1 MNIVEKMWGNLSLN
15 KNYKA
20 TLKIVSLFMCL
31 PIMLITLIIILII
44 HFPLTDSY
52 VTQHDSKVTQSVSYV
67 NRQILILEHL
77 VNNIG
82 VKIINSHRIVK
93 LNDITQVDDINKISS
108 DLLLIENSN
117 ALIQKAEVAVISN
130 ASFVIGSGG
139 THGLYDR
146 DLMSEYRDS
155 NTESFKW
162 KLSDTADQL
171 VMEYDISPATDGE
184 KMLLTVAIDINE
196 LFNFLNASSTNDAV
210 TAICVDGV
218 LIADREIDTGL
229 KEIFLS
235 AVNSEE
241 CFKKMVSGINYS
253 FVSVVYKRIDSLW
266 TFYSAVPINSIIM
279 PLERIVQF
287 IFILSLVVFFISAAL
302 SQYLAK
308 QQYLPFKRV
317 MADIFVTN
325 EWEKGNELEYL
336 KNHWFEISMECSH
349 LSQQVDQSL
358 RFGKHFIMNQLIE
371 GYYDY
376 MEETGLR
383 ELLHKNGIDLSQ
395 GKYCLMKIQLS
406 EVFDEELYQFN
417 ISNSHILLEEIVR
430 KMGVQM
436 FEESFVIEYKVSSVL
451 IFVQTENEFDIKAVS
466 DRLFDEINQVF
477 GCYITIGFSVFETN
491 ISQISDMYKKINSS
505 IALRT
510 LVPENQMVR
519 TCEINTERSLSPY
532 PRHIEKRLLVGIQN
546 MNVEELKAGITD
558 FIDAVT
564 SKSQSLFVVQSAV
577 GHLYDNLE
585 YFLTEN
591 KIPSTKYF
599 SKNTIEARLLQLL
612 SKEKI
617 CDFLLNGFLVPIGI
631 LLQESQSNNIVNIAR
646 EVTDYIQTNYADAM
660 LSLESCANR
669 YEMDPT
675 YLSKVF
681 KKATGKTFID
691 YLTDV
696 RLYKAKELL
705 LNSRIMVNQVAE
717 EVGYQGNYFNRV
729 FKKRF
734 HMSPGQYREQSVEEV

>member
-1 MNIVEKMWGNLSLN
+1 MEKLWGNLSIK

-31 PIMLITLIIILII
+31 PIMFITLIIILII

-52 VTQHDSKVTQSVSYV
+52 VMQHDSKVTQSVSYV

-82 VKIINSHRIVK
+82 IKIINSHRIEK
-93 LNDITQVDDINKISS
+93 LNDITQVKDINKISS

-117 ALIQKAEVAVISN
+117 ALIQKAEVAVISD

-146 DLMSEYRDS
+146 DLMAEYISS
-155 NTESFKW
+155 NTEGFQW
-162 KLSDTADQL
+162 KLSDAADQL
-171 VMEYDISPATDGE
+171 LMEYDISPATDEE
-184 KMLLTVAIDINE
+184 KMLLTVAIDIDE
-196 LFNFLNASSTNDAV
+196 LFDFINASSTNDAV
-210 TAICVDGV
+210 TAISIDGV
-218 LIADREIDTGL
+218 LLTDGDIDTEL
-229 KEIFLS
+229 TEIFSS

-253 FVSVVYKRIDSLW
+253 FVSVVHKRITSFW

-287 IFILSLVVFFISAAL
+287 IFILSLLVFFISAAL
-302 SQYLAK
+302 SQFLAK

-358 RFGKHFIMNQLIE
+358 RFGKHFVMNQLIE

-376 MEETGLR
+376 MEEAGLR
-383 ELLHKNGIDLSQ
+383 ELLHNNGIDLSK
-395 GKYCLMKIQLS
+395 GKYCLIKIQLC
-406 EVFDEELYQFN
+406 EVFNEELYQLN

-430 KMGVQM
+430 KTGGKLFM
-436 FEESFVIEYKVSSVL
+436 ESFVIEYKVSSVL
-451 IFVQTENEFDIKAVS
+451 FFVQTENEFDVKAVS
-466 DRLFDEINQVF
+466 DSFFDQVNQVF
-477 GCYITIGFSVFETN
+477 GCYITMVFSAFETN

-505 IALRT
+505 ITLRT
-510 LVPENQMVR
+510 LVPENQMVKS
-519 TCEINTERSLSPY
+519 CEVNKERSLSPY
-532 PRHIEKRLLVGIQN
+532 PRHIEIRLLSGIQN
-546 MNVEELKAGITD
+546 MNVDELKAGIAD

-564 SKSQSLFVVQSAV
+564 TKSQSLFVVQSAV

-585 YFLTEN
+585 YLLTEN
-591 KIPSTKYF
+591 KIPSSKYF
-599 SKNTIEARLLQLL
+599 SKKTIESRLMQLL

-660 LSLESCANR
+660 LSLEFCASR

-705 LNSRIMVNQVAE
+705 LNSHILVNQVAE
-717 EVGYQGNYFNRV
+717 KVGYQGNYFNRV

-734 HMSPGQYREQSVEEV
+734 HMSPGQYREQASEEI